1 MNKQLTALY
10 LEYEN
15 ELKATVPD
23 FAHQLEQLVKVKSQ
37 PVNYDNKPVAA
48 YEQEVYYEEESKLH
62 PDFELNVNF
71 LSHFETN
78 MVLSVFEKHFP
89 DDKMKHAEQIA
100 LLADSFSNAQ
110 LQNFMKDE
118 MEKIDNME
126 EEFEAAGAKGKGPHT
141 EEEKEFLDKT
151 KEDFF
156 RGSNGGLTKKEA
168 EELNPHTKRATVENE
183 MRHYNYS
190 KGKKSRE
197 LERRL
202 REEEMKEALR
212 KKEMKEAKKKQEGKS
227 TLRRM
232 KDVVFRESD
241 EVEVDLDELS
251 INEELETDIE
261 PHCGKK
267 KKHKEQELIM
277 PLQHCDTCEFAH
289 ADHFRLCEHCNE
301 EHDGC
306 CEVLA

>member
-156 RGSNGGLTKKEA
+156 RGSNGGLTKKKA
-168 EELNPHTKRATVENE
+168 EELNPHTERATVENE
-183 MRHYNYS
+183 MRQYNES
-190 KGKKSRE
+190 KRRSARKNEERFRE
-197 LERRL
+197 
-202 REEEMKEALR
+202 
-212 KKEMKEAKKKQEGKS
+212 KEMKEAKRRQEEAKRREEEGKS
-227 TLRRM
+227 TWD
-232 KDVVFRESD
+232 KVTGVFRESD

>member
-23 FAHQLEQLVKVKSQ
+23 FAHQLEQLVKIKSQ

-118 MEKIDNME
+118 MEKTKNME

-141 EEEKEFLDKT
+141 EEEKEYLDKS
-151 KEDFF
+151 KKDIL
-156 RGSNGGLTKKEA
+156 RGFEGGLRKQRA
-168 EELNPHTKRATVENE
+168 EELNPYTERATVAEE
-183 MRHYNYS
+183 
-190 KGKKSRE
+190 KKMYEESRRRQE
-197 LERRL
+197 RDKLRRL
-202 REEEMKEALR
+202 RE
-212 KKEMKEAKKKQEGKS
+212 KEMKEAKEKQQREKS
-227 TLRRM
+227 TLRKM
-232 KDVVFRESD
+232 KDLVFRESD

>member
-1 MNKQLTALY
+1 M
-10 LEYEN
+10 E
-15 ELKATVPD
+15 
-23 FAHQLEQLVKVKSQ
+23 
-37 PVNYDNKPVAA
+37 
-48 YEQEVYYEEESKLH
+48 
-62 PDFELNVNF
+62 
-71 LSHFETN
+71 
-78 MVLSVFEKHFP
+78 
-89 DDKMKHAEQIA
+89 
-100 LLADSFSNAQ
+100 
-110 LQNFMKDE
+110 DE

-141 EEEKEFLDKT
+141 KEEKEFLDKT

-202 REEEMKEALR
+202 REKEMKELLR
-212 KKEMKEAKKKQEGKS
+212 EKEMKEAKRKQEEGKS
-227 TLRRM
+227 TWD
-232 KDVVFRESD
+232 KVTGVFRESD

-277 PLQHCDTCEFAH
+277 PLQHCDTCEFEH